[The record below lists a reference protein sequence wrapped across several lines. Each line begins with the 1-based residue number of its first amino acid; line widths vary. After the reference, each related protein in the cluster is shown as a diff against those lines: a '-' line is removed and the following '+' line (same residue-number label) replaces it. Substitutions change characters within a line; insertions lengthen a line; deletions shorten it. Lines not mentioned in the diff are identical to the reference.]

1 MKIDISTGELADK
14 VSILSIKLEKIS
26 NPSKIKNIQKE
37 YDILLKPMI
46 ACGITLDS
54 DEFIRLKTVNLE
66 LWDIEDRIR
75 NKEASKAFD
84 SEFIELARSVYV
96 TNDQRAEIK
105 KQINL
110 AYNSDLVEEKEYVD
124 YKK

>member
-14 VSILSIKLEKIS
+14 VSILSIKLERIS

-46 ACGITLDS
+46 TCGITLDS
-54 DEFIRLKTVNLE
+54 DEFIRLKAVNLE

-75 NKEASKAFD
+75 IKEASKAFD